1 MNSNKVDFNGIPAGI
16 GKLHDLEIFSA
27 ADNNL
32 EMIPEGICRFVF
44 SWYLLWQLWNE
55 CCHCLYYATSFELS
69 LKLLVFVYL
78 WCVIETTLK

>member
-32 EMIPEGICRFVF
+32 EMIPECICRFVF
-44 SWYLLWQLWNE
+44 S
-55 CCHCLYYATSFELS
+55 
-69 LKLLVFVYL
+69 
-78 WCVIETTLK
+78 